1 MLWANLVMD
10 ILGAIA
16 LGTEEPR
23 CESCVEPPR
32 KSRKEQI
39 IDAKMWR
46 QILVMSA
53 YEVLVMIILIFFG
66 SLILF
71 QNSFNIVT
79 EPLRD
84 PITRDPTDRLKLN
97 TILFYTFI
105 LMNLFNQINCRNL
118 DEHNINVFD
127 KIWTNFIFI
136 IVLIIEFVVSMFMVK
151 CGETQLFSKIMGTAP
166 ITKNQHIVCWC
177 LGFSV
182 LIVNIV
188 IKKIPLEPFRWFEE
202 NVGLES
208 CKD

>member
-23 CESCVEPPR
+23 CESCVEAPR

-71 QNSFNIVT
+71 
-79 EPLRD
+79 
-84 PITRDPTDRLKLN
+84 
-97 TILFYTFI
+97 
-105 LMNLFNQINCRNL
+105 
-118 DEHNINVFD
+118 
-127 KIWTNFIFI
+127 
-136 IVLIIEFVVSMFMVK
+136 
-151 CGETQLFSKIMGTAP
+151 
-166 ITKNQHIVCWC
+166 
-177 LGFSV
+177 
-182 LIVNIV
+182 
-188 IKKIPLEPFRWFEE
+188 
-202 NVGLES
+202 
-208 CKD
+208 